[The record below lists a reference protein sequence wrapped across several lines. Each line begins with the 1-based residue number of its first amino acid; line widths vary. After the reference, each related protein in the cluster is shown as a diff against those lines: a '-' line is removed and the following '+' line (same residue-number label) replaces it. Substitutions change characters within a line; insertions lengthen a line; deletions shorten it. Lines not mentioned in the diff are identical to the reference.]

1 MQKVE
6 YQNNVDSKIKKI
18 YTKKHHDTIE
28 DLEKLLEKGVPN
40 LTMSEIA
47 SRLKISLRTLYEIAP
62 SKDQLIL
69 MTMDKILI
77 KLGKFALD
85 SVSEIQSP
93 IEKLEQ
99 YLFIVNQAVGPKFN
113 TFLKDIEKIN
123 GSQKMA
129 DYHESF
135 ISNYTQKLLND
146 AISLQEAG
154 AFSILMECVPAK
166 IASVINEKLDVPTI
180 SYGSGPSLDA
190 QGLVGA
196 DILGLFDLFQPK
208 FSKRYSEIGLE
219 IKKAFRRYH
228 DEVISQKFPY
238 TDNQYNVPEIVLKNF
253 LSWIKNN

>member
-1 MQKVE
+1 MQKID
-6 YQNNVDSKIKKI
+6 YQNNVDSKIKKF

-28 DLEKLLEKGVPN
+28 DLEKLLEKGVPD

-146 AISLQEAG
+146 AIKMHEIKNIDTK
-154 AFSILMECVPAK
+154 AFSILLGGIGREFLK
-166 IASVINEKLDVPTI
+166 EKNRYLI
-180 SYGSGPSLDA
+180 STSPEESA
-190 QGLVGA
+190 NSITSI
-196 DILGLFDLFQPK
+196 ILNG
-208 FSKRYSEIGLE
+208 
-219 IKKAFRRYH
+219 IK
-228 DEVISQKFPY
+228 
-238 TDNQYNVPEIVLKNF
+238 LKD
-253 LSWIKNN
+253 

>member
-6 YQNNVDSKIKKI
+6 YQNNASNKIKKI
-18 YTKKHHDTIE
+18 YTKKHQDTIQ
-28 DLEKLLEKGVPN
+28 DLEKLLEKGVPD

-47 SRLKISLRTLYEIAP
+47 SKLKISLRTLYEIAP

-129 DYHESF
+129 DYHENF

-146 AISLQEAG
+146 AIKMNEIENIDTK
-154 AFSILMECVPAK
+154 AFSILLGGIGREFLK
-166 IASVINEKLDVPTI
+166 EKNRYLI
-180 SYGSGPSLDA
+180 STSPEESA
-190 QGLVGA
+190 NSITSI
-196 DILGLFDLFQPK
+196 ILNG
-208 FSKRYSEIGLE
+208 
-219 IKKAFRRYH
+219 IK
-228 DEVISQKFPY
+228 
-238 TDNQYNVPEIVLKNF
+238 LKD
-253 LSWIKNN
+253 